1 MSPYSLDDYSSE
13 SGVPCSDVAARVNKV
28 SVKRLIAR
36 NFGRAAQSYDA
47 AAVLQHRVAARAMLG
62 LPTNAVVNRVL
73 DLGSGT
79 GIHSVA
85 LADRYASALVT
96 GLDLSMGMLQ
106 FAQRQHSSCNR
117 VRWCSGDIE
126 SLPFASESIDLIFS
140 SLAIQWCSLERV
152 LDEVS
157 RVLKPGGQF
166 VFSTLSDGSLH
177 ELNASWTQAGE
188 SGRVNQF
195 AGFSEQQK
203 IIHDSGMRQKS
214 LSLQAEAV
222 YYPDVSTMLRSL
234 KALGVNTVLDGT
246 PNLFTR
252 RKLDELRKTYE
263 HRRVKAGLPLT
274 YQVLYGVL
282 NK

>member
-1 MSPYSLDDYSSE
+1 MSPYTLDDYSSE
-13 SGVPCSDVAARVNKV
+13 LGVPRSDVASRANKV

-140 SLAIQWCSLERV
+140 SLAIQWCNLERV

-195 AGFSEQQK
+195 AEFEKQQE
-203 IIHDSGMRQKS
+203 IIHRSGMS
-214 LSLQAEAV
+214 LNSMSLQTEVV
-222 YYPDVSTMLRSL
+222 YYPDVITMLRSL
-234 KALGVNTVLDGT
+234 KALGVNTVLEGT
-246 PNLFTR
+246 PSLLTR
-252 RKLDELRKTYE
+252 RKLDVLKDIYESLRELS
-263 HRRVKAGLPLT
+263 GLPLT
-274 YQVLYGVL
+274 YQVVYGTL
-282 NK
+282 IK